1 MTTTTTITNMTIMTT
16 TIIKVHMTVS
26 KGKESEKKTLCL
38 LGINQVGR
46 KPVLKMILSLF
57 RSFLD
62 FKLILSERYTFFG
75 VLVNSIITGDT
86 SKQVVQ
92 VMQTLLRP
100 MVMA

>member
-46 KPVLKMILSLF
+46 KPVLI
-57 RSFLD
+57 R
-62 FKLILSERYTFFG
+62 IT
-75 VLVNSIITGDT
+75 SISPIGFTPDLAPGRA
-86 SKQVVQ
+86 VQ
-92 VMQTLLRP
+92 SQRAL
-100 MVMA
+100 